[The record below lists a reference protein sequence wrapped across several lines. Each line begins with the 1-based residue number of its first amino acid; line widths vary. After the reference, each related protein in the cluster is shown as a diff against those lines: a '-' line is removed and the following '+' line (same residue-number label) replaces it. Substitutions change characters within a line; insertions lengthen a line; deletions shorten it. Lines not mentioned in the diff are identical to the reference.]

1 MTSASVAAVYE
12 FLRDRNAPFNVQLLV
27 DNLQTKKVK
36 KSQVEKALATLVTE
50 GKVTRKEFGK
60 TKIYFLAQ
68 ANLEKATTEELTSL
82 KGRAAELKND
92 VSSERQMLSSMQKAE
107 LTSAEIKKEVQT
119 CKKHVADAKAKLEL
133 LDSKSGSVSK
143 ESFTETRLLLQQNLV
158 LWRKYKKMF
167 NEIWGSMAE
176 SMGDEFDKKK
186 EKKLQTDIGIEAD
199 ESAGVE
205 YSSLDSIV
213 NRSEVPK
220 KRRLN
225 PL

>member
-92 VSSERQMLSSMQKAE
+92 VSSERQMLSSRALCRHGVVATTRRRRGVVATQSRRRRNVVA
-107 LTSAEIKKEVQT
+107 TSSQ
-119 CKKHVADAKAKLEL
+119 
-133 LDSKSGSVSK
+133 
-143 ESFTETRLLLQQNLV
+143 
-158 LWRKYKKMF
+158 
-167 NEIWGSMAE
+167 
-176 SMGDEFDKKK
+176 
-186 EKKLQTDIGIEAD
+186 
-199 ESAGVE
+199 
-205 YSSLDSIV
+205 
-213 NRSEVPK
+213 
-220 KRRLN
+220 RRGH
-225 PL
+225 